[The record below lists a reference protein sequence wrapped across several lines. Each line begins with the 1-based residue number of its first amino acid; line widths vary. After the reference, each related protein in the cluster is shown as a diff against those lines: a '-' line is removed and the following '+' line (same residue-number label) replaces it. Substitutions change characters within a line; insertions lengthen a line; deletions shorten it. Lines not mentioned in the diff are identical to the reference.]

1 LKRDLIW
8 LTALATIAF
17 AMLVALGFWQLQ
29 RLAWKQ
35 GLIERIETRVE
46 SEPISLSKAIA
57 QWKRSGDVDY
67 LRVRLDGTFDHDKE
81 RHYYTIVDGK
91 AGWRVITPLVTTGKQ
106 VVMADR
112 GFVLNELKDAKS
124 RAAGQIAGLASV
136 VGLAR
141 KGATQDPF
149 APDNS
154 PEKNSWFWRDL
165 EGMARSVLSPQEQKW
180 LVPFFVEL
188 EAGPVP
194 GGWPKGGV
202 TRLEL
207 PNSHLQYALTWFGLA
222 GGLLVVVA
230 IYVIGRLRQRS
241 IS

>member
-1 LKRDLIW
+1 
-8 LTALATIAF
+8 
-17 AMLVALGFWQLQ
+17 MLVALGFWQLQ

>member
-1 LKRDLIW
+1 MKRDLIW